1 MLPYLN
7 GFLEISARNLNDH
20 DVIKRYIVQVKIGVT
35 YRMLAV
41 SLKFVNMEIGAYS
54 NFKIVNYMSIKIF
67 HHPLKKIIF
76 ATTTKKTGYGT
87 FKKYGFEFLYQ
98 E

>member
-1 MLPYLN
+1 MVIKRNLLPYLN

-41 SLKFVNMEIGAYS
+41 SLKFVNIEI
-54 NFKIVNYMSIKIF
+54 F
-67 HHPLKKIIF
+67 
-76 ATTTKKTGYGT
+76 
-87 FKKYGFEFLYQ
+87 
-98 E
+98 

>member
-1 MLPYLN
+1 
-7 GFLEISARNLNDH
+7 
-20 DVIKRYIVQVKIGVT
+20 
-35 YRMLAV
+35 
-41 SLKFVNMEIGAYS
+41 
-54 NFKIVNYMSIKIF
+54 MSIKIF

-76 ATTTKKTGYGT
+76 ATTTKKPGYGT